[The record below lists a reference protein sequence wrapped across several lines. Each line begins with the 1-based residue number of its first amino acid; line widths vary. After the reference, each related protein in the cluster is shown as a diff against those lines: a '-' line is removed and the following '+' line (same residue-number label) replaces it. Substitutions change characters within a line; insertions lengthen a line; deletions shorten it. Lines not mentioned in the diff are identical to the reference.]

1 MKTIFSIALI
11 LCLVLGYG
19 QNQISEKI
27 NMSIQNSKRQKL
39 DSVAKLLNF
48 KPGEKIKV
56 LTQFTIDE
64 QGNVVDIKARAAH
77 PMFEEEAIRVLEE
90 LPKMPPIIR
99 GGQAVRQTF
108 GLPINFIVESEK
120 QKKRRLKK
128 EKKKK
133 LKESKRKG

>member
-1 MKTIFSIALI
+1 MKTIFSISVL
-11 LCLVLGYG
+11 LLVVFGYG
-19 QNQISEKI
+19 QSQISEKI
-27 NMSIQNSKRQKL
+27 NASIQNSKKEKF
-39 DSVAKLLNF
+39 DSVAKILNY

-64 QGNVVDIKARAAH
+64 EGNVVDIKARGAH
-77 PMFEEEAIRVLEE
+77 PVFEEEALRILKE

-99 GGQAVRQTF
+99 DGKAVSQTF

-133 LKESKRKG
+133 MKEL